1 LSVGRPSR
9 RPAFPPSLLSC
20 LFFISGF
27 SSLILEVTW
36 ARQLTQLTGS
46 GVRATASV
54 AAVTLAGLA
63 LGAWLGG
70 WRSDRLVA
78 PLRVYAWVEMSIGA
92 WALLTP
98 VLCAWAMRLAPRVQ
112 VFSSGS
118 VESAAGPL
126 LASIL
131 LVLPGSL
138 LMGATTPLMV
148 RADFSLAGSH
158 LEDGSA
164 GLRLGWLYG
173 WNTLGGAAGALSA
186 AFLILPAMGL
196 RSTSLLVAG
205 IDILL
210 AALALALARVGAKQL
225 SDRDP
230 HPGTTSPRGVSISHP
245 PEVRRFLV
253 ALFLAGAAG
262 AICQVGWTRLLVLY
276 FGSSVQALGLT
287 LAACLAGLALGSA
300 GCAAALRRSASPV
313 RISSMLSGAAAGLL
327 LLSLPLWGKLPALAA
342 MAQVYFGASFA
353 GALALQA
360 GLCALLILPPAAAFG
375 GLLPALTATLRAG
388 GASTGRTA
396 GNGYALDSAGAVLGG
411 LTAGFVLLPRW
422 GVEALLRWAIVA
434 AVVLLILLALSSR
447 RSLLA
452 MVRTSTLGGALGCA
466 AILLPSWDPLL
477 LTSGPLLYSAAYVR
491 AGGMSWKGVQEA
503 MRRRG
508 RLLFLDEGTDAT
520 VSVRRTPAGNLSLQI
535 NGKTDASDG
544 GDLPAQILAGE
555 IPALLHAA
563 PSRAL
568 IIGLASG
575 TTAGALADH
584 PVDRL
589 ECVEISSGV
598 ARAAQLFE
606 TANRGVLSDP
616 RFRLLLGDGRTYLQ
630 QTTETF
636 DLIVSQPT
644 NPWIAGV
651 TNLFTREF
659 FHTARER
666 LSPGGVLA
674 VWVQGYA
681 MHPDDFK
688 SIVATFQEV
697 FPDCQLWEE
706 SAGGGDYYLLGRKG
720 GGAPDLQAVAERME
734 SSGPLQA
741 ELARAGIG
749 GMADFLDR
757 FIASGKTLQQFSHSA
772 PRISDDNV
780 RLEYTAPREI
790 WSHRLPELLSSLEAI
805 RQSPATIFPEILDPA
820 HADLR
825 SSLADRVRGRRERI
839 RLALSIRPQDME
851 ALASRSLSTALNLI
865 RMGAPEKAPPLL
877 RLARREAPGA
887 PVVPVL
893 LGWILLNDGKVEEA
907 ELAFREALSLDARS
921 AGAAEGLG
929 LALYRQGQLEPA
941 ASAFHE
947 AVTAA
952 PGDADPLA
960 NLGAVRV
967 AQGRYREALE
977 LLDRALKTDP
987 RHLSAR
993 INRGVALARL
1003 SRVNEAIQEY
1013 EMALRLD
1020 PDNEDAR
1027 YNLQRARER
1036 LQGD

>member
-1 LSVGRPSR
+1 MGRPSR
-9 RPAFPPSLLSC
+9 RPTFPPSLLSC
-20 LFFISGF
+20 LFLISGF

-70 WRSDRLVA
+70 WRCDLLVA
-78 PLRVYAWVEMSIGA
+78 PLRAYAWVEMSIGA

-112 VFSSGS
+112 AFSSGS

-148 RADFSLAGSH
+148 RADFSLAGSRR
-158 LEDGSA
+158 EDESA
-164 GLRLGWLYG
+164 GLRLGRLYG
-173 WNTLGGAAGALSA
+173 WNTLGGAAGALGA

-210 AALALALARVGAKQL
+210 AALALVLARGANQL
-225 SDRDP
+225 SDKDP
-230 HPGTTSPRGVSISHP
+230 LLGAHSARGVSLSHP
-245 PEVRRFLV
+245 PDGRRILV

-300 GCAAALRRSASPV
+300 GCAAALRRSSTPERV
-313 RISSMLSGAAAGLL
+313 SSMLSGAGSGLL
-327 LLSLPLWGKLPALAA
+327 LLSLPLWGNFPALAS
-342 MAQVYFGASFA
+342 MAQVYFGTSFA

-396 GNGYALDSAGAVLGG
+396 GNGYALDSSGAVVGG

-434 AVVLLILLALSSR
+434 GAVLLILLALSSR

-452 MVRTSTLGGALGCA
+452 MARTSTLGGVLGCA
-466 AILLPSWDPLL
+466 AILLPSWDPVL

-491 AGGMSWKGVQEA
+491 AGGMSWTGVQEA

-520 VSVRRTPAGNLSLQI
+520 VSVRRAPAGNLSLQI

-598 ARAAQLFE
+598 ARAARLFE

-630 QTTETF
+630 QTRETF

-651 TNLFTREF
+651 TNLFTGEF

-720 GGAPDLQAVAERME
+720 GGAPDLRAVAERME

-757 FIASGKTLQQFSHSA
+757 FIASGRTLQQFSHSA

-790 WSHRLPELLSSLEAI
+790 WSHRLPDLLSSLEAI

-825 SSLADRVRGRRERI
+825 SSLADRERGRRERI

-851 ALASRSLSTALNLI
+851 ALGSPSLSTALNLI

-893 LGWILLNDGKVEEA
+893 LGWILLNDGKVGEA

-941 ASAFHE
+941 ASAFHD

-987 RHLSAR
+987 RHVSAR

-1013 EMALRLD
+1013 ERVLRLD

>member
-1 LSVGRPSR
+1 MGRPSR
-9 RPAFPPSLLSC
+9 RPTFSSLLSC
-20 LFFISGF
+20 LFLISGF

-70 WRSDRLVA
+70 WRCDRLVA
-78 PLRVYAWVEMSIGA
+78 PLRAYAWVEMSIGA

-98 VLCAWAMRLAPRVQ
+98 VLCAWSMRLTPRVQ
-112 VFSSGS
+112 AFSSGS
-118 VESAAGPL
+118 VESAAAPL

-158 LEDGSA
+158 REDESA
-164 GLRLGWLYG
+164 GLRLGRLYG

-225 SDRDP
+225 SDKDP
-230 HPGTTSPRGVSISHP
+230 LLGANSRRGSISHP
-245 PEVRRFLV
+245 PDGRRILV

-300 GCAAALRRSASPV
+300 GCAAALRRSSTPE
-313 RISSMLSGAAAGLL
+313 RISSMLSGAGAGLL
-327 LLSLPLWGKLPALAA
+327 LVSLPLWGKFPALAA
-342 MAQVYFGASFA
+342 MAQVYFGTSFA
-353 GALALQA
+353 GALAVQA

-396 GNGYALDSAGAVLGG
+396 GTGYALDSAGAVVGG

-434 AVVLLILLALSSR
+434 GALLLVLLALSSR

-452 MVRTSTLGGALGCA
+452 MARASTLGGVLGCA
-466 AILLPSWDPLL
+466 AILLPSWDPVL
-477 LTSGPLLYSAAYVR
+477 LTSGPLLYSTAYVR

-508 RLLFLDEGTDAT
+508 RLLFLDEGADAT

-555 IPALLHAA
+555 IPALLHAT

-598 ARAAQLFE
+598 ARAARLFE

-630 QTTETF
+630 QSSETF

-666 LSPGGVLA
+666 LSSGGVLA

-720 GGAPDLQAVAERME
+720 GGAPDLRAVAERME
-734 SSGPLQA
+734 SSAPLQA

-757 FIASGKTLQQFSHSA
+757 FIASGRTLQQFSHSA

-790 WSHRLPELLSSLEAI
+790 WSHRLPDLLSSLEAI

-825 SSLADRVRGRRERI
+825 SSLADRERGRRARI

-851 ALASRSLSTALNLI
+851 ALGSRSLSTALNLI

-893 LGWILLNDGKVEEA
+893 LGWILLNDGKVGEA

-921 AGAAEGLG
+921 AGGAEGLG

-941 ASAFHE
+941 ASAFHD

-987 RHLSAR
+987 RHVSAR

-1013 EMALRLD
+1013 ERVLRLD
-1020 PDNEDAR
+1020 PENEDAR

-1036 LQGD
+1036 LQGN